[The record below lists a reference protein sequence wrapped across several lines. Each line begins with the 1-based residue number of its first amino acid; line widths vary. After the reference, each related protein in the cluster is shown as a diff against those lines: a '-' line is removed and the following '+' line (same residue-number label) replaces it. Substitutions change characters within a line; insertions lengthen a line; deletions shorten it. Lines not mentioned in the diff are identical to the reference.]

1 MKKGKDSRPRRRYD
15 DEFKK
20 NALGLVSN
28 GRSVLSVS
36 EALGIDKSLLY
47 TWRRQQRVESG
58 EPTDYKPTELEELRK
73 RVMELEE
80 ERDILKKALS
90 IFSRQ
95 T

>member
-1 MKKGKDSRPRRRYD
+1 MKKEKDSRPRRRYD

-36 EALGIDKSLLY
+36 KALGIDKSLLY
-47 TWRRQQRVESG
+47 TWRRQARKESG
-58 EPTDYKPTELEELRK
+58 EPADYEPTELELLRK